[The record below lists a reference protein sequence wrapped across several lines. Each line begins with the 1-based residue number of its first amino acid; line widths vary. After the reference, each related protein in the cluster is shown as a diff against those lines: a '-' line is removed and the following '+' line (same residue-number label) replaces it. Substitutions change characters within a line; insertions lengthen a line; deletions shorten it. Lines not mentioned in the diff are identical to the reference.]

1 MKRLFVVLAIVF
13 MASVA
18 WSAPFLVCDVDENT
32 TSYLVVMNDGAVVE
46 TPAPLHLDLATIP
59 NGNYAVTVRAKNF
72 WGVSPSVPFEFT
84 KALPV
89 IANGVGLSSE

>member
-1 MKRLFVVLAIVF
+1 MKKLFVILVVLF
-13 MASVA
+13 WASVA

-32 TSYLVVMNDGAVVE
+32 TSYLVGMNDGAVVE

-59 NGNYAVTVRAKNF
+59 NGDYAVTVRGKNF

-84 KALPV
+84 KALPA
-89 IANGVGLSSE
+89 IAAGVGLSSE